1 LEGKRLVKFSKARP
15 EESLGYMFWQTSNMW
30 QRKMVKALKPTGLTL
45 VQLVLLAGVA
55 WLEKEAEEITQVRLA
70 RQAKTDVMMTS
81 QVLKKLESRGLVSKR
96 PGESDTRVNVVMLTE
111 KGAEKVAKALR
122 IAEKVDSDFFRPLE
136 RNYGEFLTAL
146 GTLTRANGR
155 EGTKSDVPPQE

>member
-1 LEGKRLVKFSKARP
+1 MVRFSKARP
-15 EESLGYMFWQTSNMW
+15 EESPGYMFWLTSNLW
-30 QRKMVKALKPTGLTL
+30 QRKMVKALKPTGLTP
-45 VQLVLLAGVA
+45 VQFVLLAGVA

-96 PGESDTRVNVVMLTE
+96 PSESDTRANVIMLTE

-122 IAEKVDSDFFRPLE
+122 IAEKVDADFFQPLE
-136 RNYGEFLTAL
+136 KKHGEFLMAL
-146 GTLTRANGR
+146 GALTKANG
-155 EGTKSDVPPQE
+155 V

>member
-1 LEGKRLVKFSKARP
+1 MEGRRLVKFSKARP
-15 EESLGYMFWQTSNMW
+15 EESSGYMFMLTSNLW
-30 QRKMVKALKPTGLTL
+30 QRKMVKALKPTGLTP

-55 WLEKEAEEITQVRLA
+55 WLEREFEPITQVRLA

-96 PGESDTRVNVVMLTE
+96 PSESDTRANVIMLTE

-122 IAEKVDSDFFRPLE
+122 IADKVDSDFFRPLE
-136 RNYGEFLTAL
+136 GKYGEFLMAL
-146 GTLTRANGR
+146 GALTKANG
-155 EGTKSDVPPQE
+155 V

>member
-81 QVLKKLESRGLVSKR
+81 QVLRKLESKGLVSKR
-96 PGESDTRVNVVMLTE
+96 HSESDTRSNVIMLTE
-111 KGAEKVAKALR
+111 EGAEKVAKALG
-122 IAEKVDSDFFRPLE
+122 IAESVDSDFFRSLR
-136 RNYGEFLTAL
+136 RNYSEFLLELGAL
-146 GTLTRANGR
+146 TKANGP
-155 EGTKSDVPPQE
+155 EEVK

>member
-1 LEGKRLVKFSKARP
+1 LESKRLVKFSKARP
-15 EESLGYMFWQTSNMW
+15 EESLGYMFWLTSNLW

-81 QVLKKLESRGLVSKR
+81 QVLRKLESKGLVSKR
-96 PGESDTRVNVVMLTE
+96 PSESDTRSNVIMLTE
-111 KGAEKVAKALR
+111 KGAEKVAKALG
-122 IAEKVDSDFFRPLE
+122 IAENVDSDFFRSL
-136 RNYGEFLTAL
+136 RGNHSEFLLELGAL
-146 GTLTRANGR
+146 TKANGPK
-155 EGTKSDVPPQE
+155 EVK

>member
-1 LEGKRLVKFSKARP
+1 LEGKRPVKFSKARP
-15 EESLGYMFWQTSNMW
+15 EESPGYMFWQTSNLW
-30 QRKMVKALKPTGLTL
+30 QRKMVRALKPTGLTP

-55 WLEKEAEEITQVRLA
+55 WLERGSEPITQVRLA

-96 PGESDTRVNVVMLTE
+96 PSVSDTRANVVMLTE

-136 RNYGEFLTAL
+136 RKYDEFLTAL
-146 GTLTRANGR
+146 GALTTANDH
-155 EGTKSDVPPQE
+155 EEKK